1 QYARFLAD
9 CARVLAGKSSLAPLP
24 GDRRFTDPAWSKS
37 AVFRRLVQAYVALCT
52 SLDRCVDEAKMDA
65 TDTER
70 ARFVVSLFEDAIAP
84 TNFLASNPAALRK
97 LVDTKGT
104 SALRGL
110 ANFVEDLASGAWLP
124 RQVDTRPFTVGK
136 N

>member
-1 QYARFLAD
+1 M
-9 CARVLAGKSSLAPLP
+9 
-24 GDRRFTDPAWSKS
+24 
-37 AVFRRLVQAYVALCT
+37 FRRLLQAYVALCT

-65 TDTER
+65 TTAER

-104 SALRGL
+104 SVIRGL
-110 ANFVEDLASGAWLP
+110 ANFVEDLASGTWLP
-124 RQVDTRPFTVGK
+124 RQVDARPFTVGR
-136 N
+136 NVAATPARSSFATSCWS